1 MTKIKLCGLFRPCDI
16 EAANQLKPD
25 YIGFVFSRKSHRY
38 VSPETAFTLRKLLA
52 PDITAVGVFVD
63 ERADNIASLLNSG
76 TIDMAQLHGNEDEDY
91 ISNLKKLTDKPLIKA
106 FKIRNAYDAENSNTS
121 NADYILLDSGAGSG
135 TNFDWTLQKHVKRQ
149 YFLAGGLD
157 SDNVGEVI
165 RNYKPFAVD
174 VSSSIETQRFKD
186 INKMAAFV
194 AAVRKEELK

>member
-1 MTKIKLCGLFRPCDI
+1 MTKIKLCGLYRPCDI

-76 TIDMAQLHGNEDEDY
+76 VIDMAQLHGNEDEEY
-91 ISNLKKLTDKPLIKA
+91 IGNLKKLTDKPLIKA

-135 TNFDWTLQKHVKRQ
+135 ITFDWTLQKHVKRQ

-174 VSSSIETQRFKD
+174 VSSSIETGRFKD